1 MKILTFLLLLALLF
15 VAGGF
20 FLGRPMFG
28 GGAIGIILH
37 YDHYYTIIIT
47 KLNAIDE

>member
-28 GGAIGIILH
+28 GGAIGIILMAGLIF
-37 YDHYYTIIIT
+37 YFAGGFCR
-47 KLNAIDE
+47 KG